1 MDHVPVARAHNGHVR
16 DGEELLHVVEG
27 GCGAGASGGRD
38 GRGGLEAQYVG
49 RARFAVGVEQA
60 VHKAHEGAGGM
71 GIVDGRAEDE
81 SVRLLGT
88 GAKLVDGIVE
98 DASAGLAATP
108 ARHAAGGG
116 LGADP
121 EDLAFDSM
129 RIKRRGDFGKRA
141 VGAAVLVRA
150 SVDEHDFHGASSLVA
165 PHVYAAIVCVLISL
179 VRSAAIRRGP

>member
-1 MDHVPVARAHNGHVR
+1 MGMFEMVKNFCISSRAAVVP
-16 DGEELLHVVEG
+16 
-27 GCGAGASGGRD
+27 ASGGRD
-38 GRGGLEAQYVG
+38 GRDGLEAQYVG

-81 SVRLLGT
+81 SVGLLGKR
-88 GAKLVDGIVE
+88 AKLVDGIVE
-98 DASAGLAATP
+98 DASAGFAATP

-121 EDLAFDSM
+121 EDLTFDSM

-141 VGAAVLVRA
+141 VSAAVLVRA
-150 SVDEHDFHGASSLVA
+150 SVDEYDFHGASS
-165 PHVYAAIVCVLISL
+165 SL
-179 VRSAAIRRGP
+179 LRMYMRPLSAFSSV

>member
-1 MDHVPVARAHNGHVR
+1 
-16 DGEELLHVVEG
+16 
-27 GCGAGASGGRD
+27 
-38 GRGGLEAQYVG
+38 
-49 RARFAVGVEQA
+49 
-60 VHKAHEGAGGM
+60 M
-71 GIVDGRAEDE
+71 GIVDGRAEDK
-81 SVRLLGT
+81 SVRLLGKR
-88 GAKLVDGIVE
+88 AKLVDGIVE

-141 VGAAVLVRA
+141 VSATVLVRA
-150 SVDEHDFHGASSLVA
+150 SVDEYDFHGASSLVA

-179 VRSAAIRRGP
+179 VRSAAMRRGP